1 MGTSNKTQVTPP
13 DPSFIVS
20 SSPPALL
27 SPNGERLKR
36 FKNGYLLFDPFFFE
50 GRYPIVSVVHQAQGF
65 LARMLR
71 TLLFEFVEELGV
83 LVIDDG
89 VYTLLGAQITLSK
102 ALVEYLVVILYKLV
116 DLLTVPSKGTSLY
129 VDINQK
135 N

>member
-1 MGTSNKTQVTPP
+1 M
-13 DPSFIVS
+13 
-20 SSPPALL
+20 
-27 SPNGERLKR
+27 
-36 FKNGYLLFDPFFFE
+36 
-50 GRYPIVSVVHQAQGF
+50 SVVHQAQGF

-129 VDINQK
+129 IYINQQK
-135 N
+135 